1 MDVNDN
7 YRSWDDDLIAGS
19 LHPIEIFEFFY
30 VLKKNNWEGVWQLD
44 QFPFREDSVEMA
56 NQSIDFLK
64 SVNNA
69 LDELDIK
76 ALQEAQSNHDAMK
89 ALKIAQKA
97 LYKNL

>member
-1 MDVNDN
+1 
-7 YRSWDDDLIAGS
+7 
-19 LHPIEIFEFFY
+19 
-30 VLKKNNWEGVWQLD
+30 
-44 QFPFREDSVEMA
+44 MA

-64 SVNNA
+64 SIEKA
-69 LDELDIK
+69 LDDLDVK

>member
-1 MDVNDN
+1 M
-7 YRSWDDDLIAGS
+7 LQ
-19 LHPIEIFEFFY
+19 
-30 VLKKNNWEGVWQLD
+30 KNKWEGVWQLD

-56 NQSIDFLK
+56 NQAIDFLK
-64 SVNNA
+64 SINNA
-69 LDELDIK
+69 LNDLDVK